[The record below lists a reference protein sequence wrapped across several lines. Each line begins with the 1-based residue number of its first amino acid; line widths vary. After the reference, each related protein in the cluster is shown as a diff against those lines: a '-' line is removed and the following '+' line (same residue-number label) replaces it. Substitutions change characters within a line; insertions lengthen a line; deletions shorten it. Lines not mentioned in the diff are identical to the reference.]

1 MRENSGQVIVRE
13 VSEAPLPKDVSLT
26 HRTRSEKERDQHRWR
41 WMRRFFAGDITPDNH
56 STIELQRRAT
66 WIGVA
71 LILQALNE
79 IPRKY
84 YVSYVPYL
92 KAWSGIIPFILILG
106 SLVAICMVFRTTSH
120 KRREERSHSTSDAN
134 TRPHRW
140 QRIILVCTLLAS
152 IAGIVFLGR
161 TVALSFLMSP
171 EYSNDGTSLDANAAI
186 LLVEGHNPY
195 TDSNIINVVR
205 EFPIEAYWT
214 TPLRVGQ
221 FANRL
226 DYPSASDFRSVLS
239 TDLKAGSAP
248 EFESK
253 VSYPALSFLTL
264 VPFIWLNVYNVLAFY
279 LLCYIVLVAIAWKI
293 ARPALRPWVLLL
305 SLANVSMLISVSSGN
320 LDILNILLVVVAWLL
335 RERGWWSA
343 LFLGLA
349 LSTKQIS
356 WFFVPFYAIMIWR
369 QYTFVESMRRLSIAG
384 IVALLINLP
393 FILWNFHAWIVGIM
407 APMADPMFP
416 EGVGLIGLS
425 TSTPLLPFLPQM
437 VYNVLELAAMFVA
450 LIWYWRICKERPEAA
465 MVLAIIPLF
474 FAWRSLSS
482 YFNCAA
488 FPLFIVM
495 AARAFPLKRKYT
507 RQVLDQSMPWFEQN
521 EPVIN
526 DAPTPVGVRVAFQG
540 IYFWCNWA
548 TTKLALV
555 RQTLSSMIIS
565 SPKSVPPTSRG

>member
-1 MRENSGQVIVRE
+1 MRENTGRVIVRE
-13 VSEAPLPKDVSLT
+13 VSEAPTPKEVSLT
-26 HRTRSEKERDQHRWR
+26 RLTRSEKERDQKKRQ
-41 WMRRFFAGDITPDNH
+41 WMRRFFSEDTSPDNH
-56 STIELQRRAT
+56 QIIEIQRRAT

-71 LILQALNE
+71 VILQALNE
-79 IPRKY
+79 IPHKTY
-84 YVSYVPYL
+84 LPYL
-92 KAWSGIIPFILILG
+92 PFLQPWMGIIPFILVLG
-106 SLVAICMVFRTTSH
+106 SLIALCMAFRTTTH
-120 KRREERSHSTSDAN
+120 KRQAEQSHNSSHDN

-140 QRIILVCTLLAS
+140 QRIILVCALLTS
-152 IAGIVFLGR
+152 IAGIVILGR
-161 TVALSFLMSP
+161 TVALSFLMP
-171 EYSNDGTSLDANAAI
+171 PTYSNDGTSLDTNAAI
-186 LLVEGHNPY
+186 LLVEGRNPY

-214 TPLRVGQ
+214 TPLRLGQ

-226 DYPSASDFRSVLS
+226 EYPSASDFRSVLA

-264 VPFIWLNVYNVLAFY
+264 VPFIWLNIFNVLAFY
-279 LLCYIVLVAIAWKI
+279 LLCYVVLVAIAWKI
-293 ARPALRPWVLLL
+293 VRPELRPWVLLL

-349 LSTKQIS
+349 LSTKQLS

-369 QYTFVESMRRLSIAG
+369 QYNIMESVRRLTIAG

-393 FILWNFHAWIVGIM
+393 FILWNFHAWIAGVT

-416 EGVGLIGLS
+416 EGVGIIGLS
-425 TSTPLLPFLPQM
+425 TTPLLPFFPQII
-437 VYNVLELAAMFVA
+437 YNVLELAAMFVA

-482 YFNCAA
+482 YFYCAA
-488 FPLFIVM
+488 FPLFLLI
-495 AARAFPLKRKYT
+495 AARTFPAKRKYN
-507 RQVLDQSMPWFEQN
+507 RQILDQSMLWFDHN
-521 EPVIN
+521 EPVMN
-526 DAPTPVGVRVAFQG
+526 DVPNPVDVRVAFQG
-540 IYFWCNWA
+540 VYDWCNLA
-548 TTKLALV
+548 ATKLALV
-555 RQTLSSMIIS
+555 RQSFNSVIFP
-565 SPKSVPPTSRG
+565 SPKSAPPSPRG